1 MLLSFERPRRPSP
14 AIVPAFVRAALSGRP
29 LKTAQQPQPPVLDK
43 RGWQRVS
50 PAGSKAIALARDV
63 WDPAS
68 DHRQDSKGMWW
79 MPWHLESKKGV
90 DDCDKP
96 R

>member
-1 MLLSFERPRRPSP
+1 MLLSFERPARRRRSWASALEHPGGLRLFP
-14 AIVPAFVRAALSGRP
+14 DLENCTVANDNGYHRAE
-29 LKTAQQPQPPVLDK
+29 PQ
-43 RGWQRVS
+43 GFSQ
-50 PAGSKAIALARDV
+50 
-63 WDPAS
+63 
-68 DHRQDSKGMWW
+68 DHRQDSKGTWW